1 MNSIMKHTFG
11 DALGNGTNT
20 GIYRLFGFAVS
31 DYLKKFNVTI
41 DECKDK
47 KIFGFIVDN
56 FGNECDIKAEENST
70 KRMLDLCLEAN
81 IDMIVVGFLDDIVDE
96 NYYDIISNW
105 LYVNEESYVELESC
119 YEDRVVIIK
128 KVESDNFTFDEYKR
142 LAMRTAAIP
151 EEDKESRLTHAALGL
166 ASEAGEV
173 AGLLQKEFQGHER
186 DKNHIK
192 KELGDCLWMIA
203 EACDA
208 LGISM
213 TEVAITNIIKLKT
226 RFPEGF
232 SEERSLNRDK
242 DDI

>member
-1 MNSIMKHTFG
+1 MRLMVNVMSIMRRTKKMNSIVNHTFE
-11 DALGNGTNT
+11 DALDDGTT
-20 GIYRLFGFAVS
+20 T
-31 DYLKKFNVTI
+31 D
-41 DECKDK
+41 
-47 KIFGFIVDN
+47 
-56 FGNECDIKAEENST
+56 
-70 KRMLDLCLEAN
+70 
-81 IDMIVVGFLDDIVDE
+81 
-96 NYYDIISNW
+96 
-105 LYVNEESYVELESC
+105 
-119 YEDRVVIIK
+119 
-128 KVESDNFTFDEYKR
+128 FTFDEYKK

-173 AGLLQKEFQGHER
+173 AGLLQKEFQGHEL

-208 LGISM
+208 LDISM

-232 SEERSLNRDK
+232 NKERSLNRDK

>member
-1 MNSIMKHTFG
+1 MRLMVNVMSMRRTKKMNSIVNHTFE
-11 DALGNGTNT
+11 DALDDGTT
-20 GIYRLFGFAVS
+20 T
-31 DYLKKFNVTI
+31 D
-41 DECKDK
+41 
-47 KIFGFIVDN
+47 
-56 FGNECDIKAEENST
+56 
-70 KRMLDLCLEAN
+70 
-81 IDMIVVGFLDDIVDE
+81 
-96 NYYDIISNW
+96 
-105 LYVNEESYVELESC
+105 
-119 YEDRVVIIK
+119 
-128 KVESDNFTFDEYKR
+128 FTFDEYKK

>member
-1 MNSIMKHTFG
+1 MRLMVNVMSMRRTKKMNSIVNHTFE
-11 DALGNGTNT
+11 D
-20 GIYRLFGFAVS
+20 V
-31 DYLKKFNVTI
+31 
-41 DECKDK
+41 
-47 KIFGFIVDN
+47 
-56 FGNECDIKAEENST
+56 
-70 KRMLDLCLEAN
+70 
-81 IDMIVVGFLDDIVDE
+81 LDDGTTTD
-96 NYYDIISNW
+96 
-105 LYVNEESYVELESC
+105 
-119 YEDRVVIIK
+119 
-128 KVESDNFTFDEYKR
+128 FTFDEYKK

>member
-1 MNSIMKHTFG
+1 MRLMVNVMSMRRTKKMNSIVNHTFE
-11 DALGNGTNT
+11 DALDDGTT
-20 GIYRLFGFAVS
+20 T
-31 DYLKKFNVTI
+31 D
-41 DECKDK
+41 
-47 KIFGFIVDN
+47 
-56 FGNECDIKAEENST
+56 
-70 KRMLDLCLEAN
+70 
-81 IDMIVVGFLDDIVDE
+81 
-96 NYYDIISNW
+96 
-105 LYVNEESYVELESC
+105 
-119 YEDRVVIIK
+119 
-128 KVESDNFTFDEYKR
+128 FTFDEYKR

-208 LGISM
+208 LDISM

>member
-1 MNSIMKHTFG
+1 MNSIVNHTFE
-11 DALGNGTNT
+11 DALAEGPNT
-20 GIYRLFGFAVS
+20 G
-31 DYLKKFNVTI
+31 T
-41 DECKDK
+41 
-47 KIFGFIVDN
+47 
-56 FGNECDIKAEENST
+56 
-70 KRMLDLCLEAN
+70 
-81 IDMIVVGFLDDIVDE
+81 
-96 NYYDIISNW
+96 
-105 LYVNEESYVELESC
+105 
-119 YEDRVVIIK
+119 YE
-128 KVESDNFTFDEYKR
+128 ESDNFTFDEYKK

-208 LGISM
+208 LDISM

-232 SEERSLNRDK
+232 SKERSLNRDK

>member
-1 MNSIMKHTFG
+1 MRLMVNVMSMRRTKKMNSIVNRTFE
-11 DALGNGTNT
+11 DALAEEGPNT
-20 GIYRLFGFAVS
+20 G
-31 DYLKKFNVTI
+31 T
-41 DECKDK
+41 
-47 KIFGFIVDN
+47 
-56 FGNECDIKAEENST
+56 
-70 KRMLDLCLEAN
+70 
-81 IDMIVVGFLDDIVDE
+81 
-96 NYYDIISNW
+96 
-105 LYVNEESYVELESC
+105 
-119 YEDRVVIIK
+119 YE
-128 KVESDNFTFDEYKR
+128 ESDNFTFDEYKK

-208 LGISM
+208 LDISM

-232 SEERSLNRDK
+232 SKERSLNRDK

>member
-1 MNSIMKHTFG
+1 MNSIVKHTFG
-11 DALGNGTNT
+11 DALAEGPNT
-20 GIYRLFGFAVS
+20 GTYCLFGFAVS
-31 DYLKKFNVTI
+31 DYLEKFNVTI

-47 KIFGFIVDN
+47 KILGFIVDN
-56 FGNECDIKAEENST
+56 SDNDCDVKAEENSI

-96 NYYDIISNW
+96 NYCDIISNW
-105 LYVNEESYVELESC
+105 LYVNEESYVELES

-128 KVESDNFTFDEYKR
+128 KDESDNFTFDEYKR

-208 LGISM
+208 LDISM

-232 SEERSLNRDK
+232 SKERSLNRDK

>member
-20 GIYRLFGFAVS
+20 GIYCLYGFAVS

-56 FGNECDIKAEENST
+56 FGNEYDVKAEENSI

-81 IDMIVVGFLDDIVDE
+81 IDMIVVGFLDGIVDE
-96 NYYDIISNW
+96 NYCDIITNW
-105 LYVNEESYVELESC
+105 LYVNEKSYDELES
-119 YEDRVVIIK
+119 YKDRVVIIK
-128 KVESDNFTFDEYKR
+128 KDESDNFTFDEYKR

-173 AGLLQKEFQGHER
+173 TGLLQKEFQGHER

-208 LGISM
+208 LDISM

>member
-1 MNSIMKHTFG
+1 MRLMVNVMSMRRTKKMNSIVNHTFE
-11 DALGNGTNT
+11 D
-20 GIYRLFGFAVS
+20 V
-31 DYLKKFNVTI
+31 
-41 DECKDK
+41 
-47 KIFGFIVDN
+47 
-56 FGNECDIKAEENST
+56 
-70 KRMLDLCLEAN
+70 
-81 IDMIVVGFLDDIVDE
+81 LDDGTTTD
-96 NYYDIISNW
+96 
-105 LYVNEESYVELESC
+105 
-119 YEDRVVIIK
+119 
-128 KVESDNFTFDEYKR
+128 FTFDEYKK

-208 LGISM
+208 LDISM
-213 TEVAITNIIKLKT
+213 TEVAIMNIIKLKT

-232 SEERSLNRDK
+232 SKERSLNRDK

>member
-1 MNSIMKHTFG
+1 MNSIVKHTFI
-11 DALGNGTNT
+11 DALGDGTTT
-20 GIYRLFGFAVS
+20 GTYCLFGFAVS
-31 DYLKKFNVTI
+31 DYLEKFNVTI

-47 KIFGFIVDN
+47 RILGFIVDN
-56 FGNECDIKAEENST
+56 FGNEYDVKAEKNSMS
-70 KRMLDLCLEAN
+70 RMLDLCLEAN
-81 IDMIVVGFLDDIVDE
+81 IDMIVIGFLDDTIDE
-96 NYYDIISNW
+96 NYLDLICTW
-105 LYVNEESYVELESC
+105 LDVNEQSYVELESC

-128 KVESDNFTFDEYKR
+128 KDESDNFTFDEYKR

-208 LGISM
+208 LDIPMS
-213 TEVAITNIIKLKT
+213 EVAKTNIAKLNV

-232 SEERSLNRDK
+232 SEERSLHRDEN
-242 DDI
+242 DI